1 MISVLFVDLSL
12 CGSIYIVMYDFSAV
26 KLSVYKLSDVRPE
39 VRDGYLSLLRVLPA
53 NVTTR

>member
-1 MISVLFVDLSL
+1 
-12 CGSIYIVMYDFSAV
+12 MYDFSAV
-26 KLSVYKLSDVRPE
+26 KLSVYKLSDVQPE

>member
-1 MISVLFVDLSL
+1 MLFVNLSL
-12 CGSIYIVMYDFSAV
+12 YSNIYIVMYDFSAV
-26 KLSVYKLSDVRPE
+26 KLSVYKLSDVQPE

>member
-1 MISVLFVDLSL
+1 MLFVYLAL
-12 CGSIYIVMYDFSAV
+12 YNSIYIVMYMHDFSAV
-26 KLSVYKLSDVRPE
+26 KLSVYKLSDVQPE